1 MKTVTKEPAAVT
13 APLSP
18 IERLPVEWEALLEN
32 WKQPRYRAT
41 QVFRWIH
48 QRGVVETEQMTNL
61 PQALRTELRD
71 AGLGACASLMDTR
84 VSSDGTKKLLIGLTD
99 GYRVES
105 VLIPQSALPEGDD
118 EPDAAEDDRDVT
130 QCISSQV
137 GCAMGCRFCASGQA
151 GLKRQ
156 MSAAEII
163 SQVLIGRR
171 TLGPS
176 KRLHGIVLMGMGEPL
191 HNYQAVA
198 RALTLLSHPDGIGVS
213 TRRLTLSTCGLV
225 PQIERLGRDFG
236 GRVQLAVSLHAS
248 DDQTRSRLMPINR
261 TYPLSELVAALKRY
275 PMPRRRRITI
285 EYTLI
290 RGINDSIEAARALVE
305 LLSGVPVKVNLIAL
319 NPVPQ
324 TKQNCDD
331 SEYQAPD
338 PQAVFRF
345 QEELIQADMSA
356 FIRQP
361 RGQDIAAACGQLAL
375 GIGSKPADV
384 GCQGDVV
391 G

>member
-1 MKTVTKEPAAVT
+1 MKTVTKEPSAAS

-18 IERLPVEWEALLEN
+18 IERLPPEWEALLEA

-61 PQALRTELRD
+61 PQGLRTELRNT
-71 AGLGACASLMDTR
+71 GLGACASLMDTR
-84 VSSDGTKKLLIGLTD
+84 VSSDGTKKLLIGLGD

-105 VLIPQSALPEGDD
+105 VLFAQSASPEGD
-118 EPDAAEDDRDVT
+118 EEREDAKDGQDVT
-130 QCISSQV
+130 QCISTQV

-156 MSAAEII
+156 MTAAEII
-163 SQVLIGRR
+163 SQVLLGRR
-171 TLGPS
+171 TLAPS
-176 KRLHGIVLMGMGEPL
+176 VRLHAIVLMGMGEPL

-213 TRRLTLSTCGLV
+213 TRRLTLSTSGLV
-225 PQIERLGRDFG
+225 PQIDRLGRDFG

-248 DDQTRSRLMPINR
+248 DDETRSRLMPVNR
-261 TYPLSELVAALKRY
+261 KYPLAELIAALKRY

-290 RGINDSIEAARALVE
+290 RGINDSIKAARALAE
-305 LLSGVPVKVNLIAL
+305 LLSDVPVKVNLIAL

-324 TKQNCDD
+324 TTQNSDD
-331 SEYQAPD
+331 SGFQAPD
-338 PQAVFRF
+338 PQAVYRF
-345 QEELIQADMSA
+345 QEELLNANLSV

-361 RGQDIAAACGQLAL
+361 RGQDIAAACGQLAFGSQL
-375 GIGSKPADV
+375 GDPGS
-384 GCQGDVV
+384 QGDVV
-391 G
+391 E